1 MKSSKLNSAMVNWE
15 NRTILVNL
23 SRSDESTTFGPY
35 NCTGKRFQHENSGME
50 KNVAALFLFQQDE
63 LCTLW

>member
-1 MKSSKLNSAMVNWE
+1 MSGSKFRMILKDLMIKTFWGIKPYILNMKSSKLNSAMVNWE

-35 NCTGKRFQHENSGME
+35 SCTGK
-50 KNVAALFLFQQDE
+50 
-63 LCTLW
+63 